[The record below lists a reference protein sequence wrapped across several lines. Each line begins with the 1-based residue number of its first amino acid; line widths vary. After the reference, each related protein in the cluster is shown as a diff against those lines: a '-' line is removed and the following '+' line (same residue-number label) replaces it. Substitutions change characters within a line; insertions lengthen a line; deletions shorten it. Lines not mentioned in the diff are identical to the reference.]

1 MAEAIIHSSRGEKRI
16 EKIADKKA
24 NQSEDDI
31 LQLNEEEALLF
42 DKPKESKTKFRSQ
55 SKSSMSSKPA
65 ALGKA
70 PSSPTPA
77 STGALSTS
85 RASSST
91 SSDTQTEILNIL
103 QIIRSEQKK
112 TNSRVV
118 DTNKRID
125 ALYSEYDE
133 EEYDENQNYD
143 IDYYDDT
150 GDEVPNHDN
159 TSTTDSVSVE
169 PPRKKQ
175 KSDATDDT
183 TRFAN
188 MSKKFRLGEN
198 CDSPINEQL
207 ATNVTDIFRNGI
219 SQERYRDLFKDEK
232 LTRPQNCEGLVTVQ
246 TDQMVWDILYAETKT
261 NDNKM
266 KNIQTAIIKSATV
279 LSKVVDKLD
288 KVLEND
294 ANDELNKLF
303 DDSMDSLAL
312 MGHANRLL

>member
-1 MAEAIIHSSRGEKRI
+1 MAEAIIHSSRGEKRV

-24 NQSEDDI
+24 SQSEDDI

-42 DKPKESKTKFRSQ
+42 DKPKQSKAKFRSQ
-55 SKSSMSSKPA
+55 SKSSKPSKPA

-112 TNSRVV
+112 INSRVV
-118 DTNKRID
+118 DTNKRIN

-159 TSTTDSVSVE
+159 TSTADSVSVE
-169 PPRKKQ
+169 PPKK
-175 KSDATDDT
+175 KAEI
-183 TRFAN
+183 R
-188 MSKKFRLGEN
+188 
-198 CDSPINEQL
+198 CD
-207 ATNVTDIFRNGI
+207 
-219 SQERYRDLFKDEK
+219 
-232 LTRPQNCEGLVTVQ
+232 
-246 TDQMVWDILYAETKT
+246 
-261 NDNKM
+261 
-266 KNIQTAIIKSATV
+266 
-279 LSKVVDKLD
+279 
-288 KVLEND
+288 
-294 ANDELNKLF
+294 
-303 DDSMDSLAL
+303 
-312 MGHANRLL
+312 